1 MNILSLIV
9 TVAFAL
15 FGTVYCF
22 ISIISKFYSLQQEN
36 KELRMAIKVLQ
47 LYVEKLKEDNKKGKD
62 DQNDKWR
69 NDTES
74 F

>member
-1 MNILSLIV
+1 MNISLIV

-36 KELRMAIKVLQ
+36 KELRIAIKVLQ

-62 DQNDKWR
+62 NQNGECK
-69 NDTES
+69 
-74 F
+74 

>member
-1 MNILSLIV
+1 MDISLII

-15 FGTVYCF
+15 FGMVYCI

-62 DQNDKWR
+62 GQNDA
-69 NDTES
+69 
-74 F
+74 

>member
-1 MNILSLIV
+1 MNISLIV
-9 TVAFAL
+9 AVAFAL

-47 LYVEKLKEDNKKGKD
+47 LYVEKLKEDNKKGKGG
-62 DQNDKWR
+62 QNDKWR

>member
-1 MNILSLIV
+1 MNISLIV

-15 FGTVYCF
+15 FGMVYCI

-62 DQNDKWR
+62 GQNDA
-69 NDTES
+69 
-74 F
+74 

>member
-1 MNILSLIV
+1 MNISLII

-15 FGTVYCF
+15 FGMVYCI

-47 LYVEKLKEDNKKGKD
+47 LYVEKLKEDDKKGKD
-62 DQNDKWR
+62 GKND
-69 NDTES
+69 DSTTM
-74 F
+74 

>member
-1 MNILSLIV
+1 MNISLIV

-15 FGTVYCF
+15 FGMVYCI

-62 DQNDKWR
+62 GQNGECK
-69 NDTES
+69 
-74 F
+74 

>member
-1 MNILSLIV
+1 MNISLIV

-15 FGTVYCF
+15 FGTVYCI

-62 DQNDKWR
+62 SQND
-69 NDTES
+69 DSATM
-74 F
+74 

>member
-1 MNILSLIV
+1 MNISLIV

-15 FGTVYCF
+15 FGTGYCF

-62 DQNDKWR
+62 GNNDV
-69 NDTES
+69 
-74 F
+74 

>member
-1 MNILSLIV
+1 MNISLIV

-15 FGTVYCF
+15 FGMVYCI

-62 DQNDKWR
+62 GQND
-69 NDTES
+69 DSTTM
-74 F
+74 

>member
-1 MNILSLIV
+1 MNISLIV

-15 FGTVYCF
+15 FGTAYCI

-62 DQNDKWR
+62 GQNGECK
-69 NDTES
+69 
-74 F
+74 

>member
-1 MNILSLIV
+1 MDISLII

-15 FGTVYCF
+15 FGMVYCI
-22 ISIISKFYSLQQEN
+22 ISVISKFYSLQQEN
-36 KELRMAIKVLQ
+36 KELRTVIKVLQ
-47 LYVEKLKEDNKKGKD
+47 LYVEKLKEENKKGKD

>member
-1 MNILSLIV
+1 MNISLIV

-47 LYVEKLKEDNKKGKD
+47 LYVEKLKEDNKKGKGG
-62 DQNDKWR
+62 QNDKWR

>member
-47 LYVEKLKEDNKKGKD
+47 LYVEKLKEDNKKGKGG
-62 DQNDKWR
+62 QNGECK
-69 NDTES
+69 
-74 F
+74 

>member
-15 FGTVYCF
+15 FGTVYCL

-36 KELRMAIKVLQ
+36 KELRIAIKVLQ
-47 LYVEKLKEDNKKGKD
+47 LYVEKLKEDNKKGED
-62 DQNDKWR
+62 GQNDV
-69 NDTES
+69 
-74 F
+74 

>member
-1 MNILSLIV
+1 MDISLII

-15 FGTVYCF
+15 LGMVYCI

-62 DQNDKWR
+62 SQND
-69 NDTES
+69 D
-74 F
+74 

>member
-1 MNILSLIV
+1 MNISLIV

-15 FGTVYCF
+15 FGTVYCI
-22 ISIISKFYSLQQEN
+22 ISIISKFYSIQQEN

-62 DQNDKWR
+62 GQND
-69 NDTES
+69 DSTTM
-74 F
+74 

>member
-1 MNILSLIV
+1 MNISLIV

-62 DQNDKWR
+62 GQNDV
-69 NDTES
+69 
-74 F
+74 

>member
-47 LYVEKLKEDNKKGKD
+47 LYVEKLKEDNKKGKGG
-62 DQNDKWR
+62 QNDKWR
-69 NDTES
+69 NDTEG

>member
-1 MNILSLIV
+1 MNISLIV

-15 FGTVYCF
+15 FGMVYCI

-47 LYVEKLKEDNKKGKD
+47 LYVEKLKEDNKKGNGG
-62 DQNDKWR
+62 QND
-69 NDTES
+69 DSTTM
-74 F
+74 

>member
-1 MNILSLIV
+1 MNISLIV

-15 FGTVYCF
+15 FGMVYCI

-47 LYVEKLKEDNKKGKD
+47 LYVEKLKEDNKKGKGG
-62 DQNDKWR
+62 QNGECK
-69 NDTES
+69 
-74 F
+74 

>member
-1 MNILSLIV
+1 MNISLIV

-15 FGTVYCF
+15 FGMVYCI

-62 DQNDKWR
+62 NQNDV
-69 NDTES
+69 
-74 F
+74 

>member
-1 MNILSLIV
+1 MNISLIV

-15 FGTVYCF
+15 FGTVYCL

-62 DQNDKWR
+62 DQNDV
-69 NDTES
+69 
-74 F
+74 

>member
-1 MNILSLIV
+1 MNISLII

-47 LYVEKLKEDNKKGKD
+47 LYVEKLKEDNKKGKGG
-62 DQNDKWR
+62 QNDV
-69 NDTES
+69 
-74 F
+74 

>member
-1 MNILSLIV
+1 MNISLII

-15 FGTVYCF
+15 FGMVYCI

-36 KELRMAIKVLQ
+36 KELRIAIKVLQ

>member
-1 MNILSLIV
+1 MDISLII

-15 FGTVYCF
+15 FGMVYCI

-62 DQNDKWR
+62 SQNDA
-69 NDTES
+69 
-74 F
+74 

>member
-1 MNILSLIV
+1 MNISLIV

-15 FGTVYCF
+15 FGMVYCI
-22 ISIISKFYSLQQEN
+22 ISIISKFYSLRQEN

>member
-1 MNILSLIV
+1 MNISLIV

-15 FGTVYCF
+15 FGTVYYI
-22 ISIISKFYSLQQEN
+22 ISIISKFYSLKQEN
-36 KELRMAIKVLQ
+36 KELRVAIKVLQ
-47 LYVEKLKEDNKKGKD
+47 LYVEKLKEDNKKGED